1 MESRSVGL
9 YKVVFVFISIITS
22 ILLTYQIYLELNNKE
37 LNDNYDEV
45 VVLSNNTSD
54 IDKEIDFY
62 NNIDTKLQ
70 ERYDEYYTNI
80 RTFEEKVKNKE
91 TDKKIAYLTFDDGPY
106 QLTNRVLDI
115 LKEKN
120 AKATFFVL
128 GKESTK
134 DRYIRQ
140 VNEGHVLANHTYYHN
155 IRGGLYKSKDS
166 FIEQVD
172 KLENYLYD
180 VTGYRTTLVR
190 FPGGEGT
197 AKYFKIRD
205 ATVEALHEKGYKYV
219 NWTCE
224 TGDGSD
230 ARLKE
235 KSEWEW
241 YKSTCTQDIIV
252 LLMHDYHKGT
262 VDILDKI
269 IDDLRERN
277 YVILPLSNKSIMA
290 N

>member
-1 MESRSVGL
+1 MESGYSRL
-9 YKVVFVFISIITS
+9 FKIVFICFSIIIS
-22 ILLTYQIYLELNNKE
+22 ILLVNQIYIQRENIKLNNK
-37 LNDNYDEV
+37 YDEMI
-45 VVLSNNTSD
+45 LLNNNTSD
-54 IDKEIDFY
+54 IDKEISFY
-62 NNIDTKLQ
+62 KDLDNKIQ
-70 ERYDEYYTNI
+70 ERYDEYFSNI
-80 RTFEEKVKNKE
+80 RLFEEKVKNKE

-120 AKATFFVL
+120 VKATFFVL

-155 IRGGLYKSKDS
+155 IRKGLYKSKDS

-190 FPGGEGT
+190 FPGGDGT
-197 AKYFKIRD
+197 AKYFKVRD
-205 ATVEALHEKGYKYV
+205 SIVDELHKKGYKYV

-269 IDDLRERN
+269 IDDLRDRN
-277 YVILPLSNKSIMA
+277 YVILPLSNKSMMA

>member
-1 MESRSVGL
+1 MESRNNRL
-9 YKVVFVFISIITS
+9 YQIVFVFISIITS
-22 ILLTYQIYLELNNKE
+22 VLLTNQIYLQRENKK
-37 LNDNYDEV
+37 LNDNYDEI
-45 VVLSNNTSD
+45 VVLNNNTSE

-62 NNIDTKLQ
+62 KNIDSKLQ
-70 ERYDEYYTNI
+70 ERYDEYFTNI

-106 QLTNRVLDI
+106 QLTYRVLDI

-120 AKATFFVL
+120 VRATFFVL

-140 VNEGHVLANHTYYHN
+140 VNEGHTLANHTYYHN
-155 IRGGLYKSKDS
+155 IGKGLYKSKDS
-166 FIEQVD
+166 FMEQVN
-172 KLENYLYD
+172 KLEDYLYD

-197 AKYFKIRD
+197 AKYYKVRD
-205 ATVEALHEKGYKYV
+205 SVVEELHKKGYKYV

-235 KSEWEW
+235 KSEWQW
-241 YKSTCTQDIIV
+241 YKDTCKQDIMV